1 MIYSDTVRYALLAL
15 AYLAMHR
22 DRLVKADEI
31 AKAQNIPKPFLS
43 KILHELARRD
53 ILHSVKGPRGG
64 FSLKV
69 DPKDLTMWDVVA
81 LMGEDYRFQ
90 ACVLMPEKCETFNTN
105 PCVVHSRWEKLKK
118 SIVDFL
124 KETTIWDLVS
134 VEKRHLVD
142 MLS

>member
-69 DPKDLTMWDVVA
+69 DPEKLTMWDVVS

-90 ACVLMPEKCETFNTN
+90 ACVLMPDKCETFNTN
-105 PCVVHSRWEKLKK
+105 PCVVHHRWEKLKK

-124 KETTIWDLVS
+124 KSTTIADLIS
-134 VEKRHLVD
+134 VEERHLTG